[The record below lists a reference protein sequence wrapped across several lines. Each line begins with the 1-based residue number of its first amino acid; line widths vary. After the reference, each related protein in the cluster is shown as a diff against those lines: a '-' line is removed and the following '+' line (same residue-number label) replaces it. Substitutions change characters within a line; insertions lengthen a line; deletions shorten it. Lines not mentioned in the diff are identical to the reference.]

1 MRAEPCASFY
11 RMIDEARM
19 PQRADRSAVGTL
31 PTRATRYCEAVTSAS
46 AFGWW
51 LFPPIDVSFVWDGAD
66 IFWHY
71 AGVSDWLP
79 LETAQFPNFAKRFDN
94 AAPEYAQGCAP
105 PFLTALPEP
114 GAFQIWTGL
123 FARSA
128 PGWSLLVRAP
138 ANLPHPGGYVVYEGI
153 LETDQWFGPLFANI
167 RLTRTGTPVRLRTEQ
182 PIIQAQPLPR
192 EIYADETLNSTVSV
206 PNLEA
211 WQPEDWADYNLDVI
225 QPNSVPKHVP
235 GRYATA
241 VRRRRKCGCPY
252 ANSSPSAQAA

>member
-94 AAPEYAQGCAP
+94 AAPEYAQGCASSLDGTAGAGGIP
-105 PFLTALPEP
+105 DLGRAYSPEARPDGACLFALP
-114 GAFQIWTGL
+114 
-123 FARSA
+123 
-128 PGWSLLVRAP
+128 
-138 ANLPHPGGYVVYEGI
+138 
-153 LETDQWFGPLFANI
+153 
-167 RLTRTGTPVRLRTEQ
+167 RL
-182 PIIQAQPLPR
+182 
-192 EIYADETLNSTVSV
+192 
-206 PNLEA
+206 
-211 WQPEDWADYNLDVI
+211 
-225 QPNSVPKHVP
+225 
-235 GRYATA
+235 
-241 VRRRRKCGCPY
+241 
-252 ANSSPSAQAA
+252 SSPRWICRL